1 MATTNEAI
9 AQGAKIIN
17 ITDVPTYSVPSGSN
31 SQAAYGDY
39 ANYERQYN
47 SWTPND
53 FRTGGGPLLAA
64 SHPSI
69 LGGGHA
75 VWNDNIDLH
84 ETGLTSY
91 DIFKRFFKS
100 MQTTAERTWG
110 SDRAAATL
118 QNAPYQPV
126 LMRHSQILIKR
137 LIKATCLPLILKQ
150 SRTMQVRR

>member
-1 MATTNEAI
+1 M
-9 AQGAKIIN
+9 
-17 ITDVPTYSVPSGSN
+17 PSGSN

-53 FRTGGGPLLAA
+53 FRTGGGPLLPA

-91 DIFKRFFKS
+91 EHL
-100 MQTTAERTWG
+100 QTLLQEHANHCRTHLG
-110 SDRAAATL
+110 
-118 QNAPYQPV
+118 
-126 LMRHSQILIKR
+126 I
-137 LIKATCLPLILKQ
+137 
-150 SRTMQVRR
+150 